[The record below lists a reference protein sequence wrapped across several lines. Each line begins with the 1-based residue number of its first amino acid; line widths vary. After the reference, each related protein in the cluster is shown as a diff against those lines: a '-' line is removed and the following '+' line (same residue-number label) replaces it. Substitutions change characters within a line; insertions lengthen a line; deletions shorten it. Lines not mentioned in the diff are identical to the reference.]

1 RAKVRMMRCAFLLAT
16 LASGRAMA
24 TSVPP
29 KPLAEMVAEADHV
42 VVATV
47 AVVDM
52 VDGKGRPVLDRD
64 ARTGPGLDNQIRLHL
79 AVSEVLRTDN
89 VRLPKALVVPL
100 WTAWHYSLGAIKDQ
114 VTGSSGIFLLKGN
127 DFQPVYP
134 ARFQRSLEERNE
146 IESLLV
152 PSKGHKGDGH
162 K

>member
-1 RAKVRMMRCAFLLAT
+1 MMRYAFLLAAFT
-16 LASGRAMA
+16 SGLAMA

-29 KPLAEMVAEADHV
+29 KPLAEMVREADHV

-47 AVVDM
+47 TVVDM
-52 VDGKGRPVLDRD
+52 VDGKGRPVLGRD

-89 VRLPKALVVPL
+89 VQLPKTLAVPL
-100 WTAWHYSLGAIKDQ
+100 WTAWHYSLGTIKDQ

-134 ARFQRSLEERNE
+134 AGFQRPLEERNE
-146 IESLLV
+146 IENLLLAPDAHADDV
-152 PSKGHKGDGH
+152 E
-162 K
+162 

>member
-1 RAKVRMMRCAFLLAT
+1 MMRCAFLLAT
-16 LASGRAMA
+16 LASGLAMA

-89 VRLPKALVVPL
+89 VRLPKTLVAAAEPGVLPQHACL
-100 WTAWHYSLGAIKDQ
+100 AGPNSR
-114 VTGSSGIFLLKGN
+114 SGFRGMSFRENGVSVL
-127 DFQPVYP
+127 F
-134 ARFQRSLEERNE
+134 
-146 IESLLV
+146 
-152 PSKGHKGDGH
+152 
-162 K
+162 